1 MRMSPRPSI
10 ASSMSTSPNAKRVS
24 ASSTP
29 SAAAASNLSR
39 LASMRRLIKQRD
51 IVVDEWRY
59 ADEDPLG
66 RERALIL
73 PFARWKEERERWWLW
88 DGKLGVRLGPTDPVA
103 ALEHDFLR
111 VALVALEFGGL
122 AEGRG
127 YSQAQLLRKRY
138 KFTGELRAVGKIQRD
153 QLFYMARCGF
163 DAFELPQDADLKAAL
178 AAFDTFSVAYQPAV
192 DHGLELQ
199 RRAA

>member
-1 MRMSPRPSI
+1 
-10 ASSMSTSPNAKRVS
+10 
-24 ASSTP
+24 
-29 SAAAASNLSR
+29 
-39 LASMRRLIKQRD
+39 MRRLIKQRE
-51 IVVDEWRY
+51 IVTDEWRY

-73 PFARWKEERERWWLW
+73 PFARWKEERDRWWLW
-88 DGKLGVRLGPTDPVA
+88 DGKLGVRIGPTDAVA

-111 VALVALEFGGL
+111 VALVAIEFGGL

-163 DAFELPQDADLKAAL
+163 DAFELPEGADLEVAL
-178 AAFDTFSVAYQPAV
+178 TAFDDFSVAYQGSS
-192 DHGLELQ
+192 DSGLDLKK
-199 RRAA
+199 RRAAG

>member
-1 MRMSPRPSI
+1 MRQ
-10 ASSMSTSPNAKRVS
+10 
-24 ASSTP
+24 
-29 SAAAASNLSR
+29 
-39 LASMRRLIKQRD
+39 LIRQRE
-51 IVVDEWRY
+51 IVTDQWRY

-73 PFARWKEERERWWLW
+73 PFARWQAERERWWLW
-88 DGKLGVRLGPTDPVA
+88 DGRLGVRLGPADPLA
-103 ALEHDFLR
+103 PLEPDFLR
-111 VALVALEFGGL
+111 IGLVAIEFGGI

-163 DAFELPQDADLKAAL
+163 DTFELPTGTDLAAAL
-178 AAFDTFSVAYQPAV
+178 SAFEDFSVAYQGASDV
-192 DHGLELQ
+192 GLTLE
-199 RRAA
+199 RRTVPREVTI

>member
-1 MRMSPRPSI
+1 
-10 ASSMSTSPNAKRVS
+10 
-24 ASSTP
+24 
-29 SAAAASNLSR
+29 
-39 LASMRRLIKQRD
+39 MRRLIKQRD

-59 ADEDPLG
+59 ADEDPVG

-73 PFARWKEERERWWLW
+73 PFARWKEERDRWWLW
-88 DGKLGVRLGPTDPVA
+88 DGRLGVRIGPTDQVA
-103 ALEHDFLR
+103 ALAQDFLR
-111 VALVALEFGGL
+111 VSLVAIEFGGL

-163 DAFELPQDADLKAAL
+163 DSFEYPEGANLEEAMKG
-178 AAFDTFSVAYQPAV
+178 FDDFSVAYQEAV
-192 DHGLELQ
+192 DVGVHPE
-199 RRAA
+199 RRAIEA

>member
-1 MRMSPRPSI
+1 MRQ
-10 ASSMSTSPNAKRVS
+10 
-24 ASSTP
+24 
-29 SAAAASNLSR
+29 
-39 LASMRRLIKQRD
+39 LIRQRE
-51 IVVDEWRY
+51 IVTDEWRY

-73 PFARWKEERERWWLW
+73 PFARWNEERDRWWLW
-88 DGKLGVRLGPTDPVA
+88 DGRLGVRLGPADQVA

-111 VALVALEFGGL
+111 LALVAIEFGGL

-163 DAFELPQDADLKAAL
+163 DTFELPEAADLQVAL
-178 AAFDTFSVAYQPAV
+178 TGFDDFSVAYQSALDVNVAV
-192 DHGLELQ
+192 E
-199 RRAA
+199 RRAASAR

>member
-1 MRMSPRPSI
+1 
-10 ASSMSTSPNAKRVS
+10 
-24 ASSTP
+24 
-29 SAAAASNLSR
+29 
-39 LASMRRLIKQRD
+39 MRRLIKQRE
-51 IVVDEWRY
+51 IVTDEWRY

-88 DGKLGVRLGPTDPVA
+88 DGKLGVRVGPTDPVA

-111 VALVALEFGGL
+111 VALVAIEFGGL

-163 DAFELPQDADLKAAL
+163 DAFELPDDADLDVAL
-178 AAFDTFSVAYQPAV
+178 TAFKDFTVAYQGSSDA
-192 DHGLELQ
+192 GLSLQ
-199 RRAA
+199 RRAVG